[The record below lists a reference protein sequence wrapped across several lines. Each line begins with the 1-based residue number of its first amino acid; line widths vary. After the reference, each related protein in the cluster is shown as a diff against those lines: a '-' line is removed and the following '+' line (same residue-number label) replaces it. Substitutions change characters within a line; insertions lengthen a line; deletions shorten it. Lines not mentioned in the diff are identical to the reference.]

1 MRRLVIV
8 VSAALLAASSV
19 NRANSPGNNVPLS
32 PSALV
37 ENTTVSAMSGA
48 GKGRKDPTTSSLT
61 LVMVSD
67 INGDGLPNWGDSVT
81 FDVSTTEAWNQ
92 VNVTC
97 YQNGVGVFGAVLPW
111 TPVVTLS
118 STAWRSGAADCT
130 AELMAFAGRKTDTL
144 ALLNFPHTNS
154 RQQRSPLLRTTREA
168 PAFAGTSR
176 SSFRE
181 HQRCRYRA
189 LILHSGLSSRRRWD
203 RWTRK

>member
-8 VSAALLAASSV
+8 VSAALLAASRV
-19 NRANSPGNNVPLS
+19 NCANSPGNNVPSS

-81 FDVSTTEAWNQ
+81 FDVSTTETWNQ

-111 TPVVTLS
+111 TPSRDVVVDRM
-118 STAWRSGAADCT
+118 AIGRSRLHRRVDGLRRQEDRHARVV
-130 AELMAFAGRKTDTL
+130 EL
-144 ALLNFPHTNS
+144 
-154 RQQRSPLLRTTREA
+154 
-168 PAFAGTSR
+168 PAY
-176 SSFRE
+176 E
-181 HQRCRYRA
+181 
-189 LILHSGLSSRRRWD
+189 
-203 RWTRK
+203 